1 MEYSRNAGM
10 PKTHVNILSCA
21 RALREAGWQHNC
33 YSQFHDNRR
42 SPLILD
48 PHVHTSTVSPDADSL
63 AGLFVYGVS
72 HRDSAVETRERC
84 SVKAEEREAAGGR
97 ALLAGGHR
105 EQVVLSTCNR
115 TEIYGVSDG
124 LPPPPALL
132 FTALTG
138 ETTSFPPHGFVLF
151 GSDAARHLA
160 AVTSGLESMVLGET
174 EIVGQ
179 VKQAYEEARQA
190 GRTGRVLNKVFQTA
204 LRASKAV
211 RSHTGIADGAAS
223 IGAVC
228 ALHARDVLTGCPGDR
243 RVLVIGAGDMAE
255 TCARHLHK
263 NGFRHLVVANRSPA
277 NAERLAAR
285 FEGRA
290 VGLDRLEEEMSKAD
304 VVICSTSS
312 PSAVVTRPLAE
323 AALAIRGE
331 RPLLL
336 LDLAMPRDVDPSVDD
351 LPGVHRL
358 DLDHL
363 GAVARRQQRRRRED
377 LVAARRLVDLHVD
390 ELVQQLQVGARLGS
404 APAQT
409 GRTVPGRGA
418 EPTKPLPV

>member
-1 MEYSRNAGM
+1 M
-10 PKTHVNILSCA
+10 
-21 RALREAGWQHNC
+21 
-33 YSQFHDNRR
+33 
-42 SPLILD
+42 ILD
-48 PHVHTSTVSPDADSL
+48 PHVHTSTASPDADPL
-63 AGLFVYGVS
+63 AGLFAYGVS
-72 HRDSAVETRERC
+72 HRDAAVETRERF
-84 SVKAEEREAAGGR
+84 SVRTEERESAAMR
-97 ALLAGGHR
+97 ALLAGEHR
-105 EQVVLSTCNR
+105 EQVVLLTCNR
-115 TEIYGVSDG
+115 TEIYGVSDR
-124 LPPPPALL
+124 LPPPPSDL
-132 FTALTG
+132 FSALTG
-138 ETTSFPPHGFVLF
+138 TPMPFPPHGFCLF
-151 GSDAARHLA
+151 GTDAARHLA

-190 GRTGRVLNKVFQTA
+190 GRTGRVLNKVFQSA

-228 ALHARDVLTGCPGDR
+228 ALHARDLLAGRPGDR

-285 FEGRA
+285 FGGRA
-290 VGLDRLEEEMSKAD
+290 VGLNHLPQELSDAD
-304 VVICSTSS
+304 VVLCSTSS
-312 PSAVVTRPLAE
+312 PTAVITRSLAE
-323 AALAIRGE
+323 AALARRGG

-363 GAVARRQQRRRRED
+363 GAVARRQQRRRQED
-377 LVAARRLVDLHVD
+377 LVAARRLVDLHLD
-390 ELVQQLQVGARLGS
+390 ELLQNLRVAGRNRPE
-404 APAQT
+404 PAQT
-409 GRTVPGRGA
+409 GRPAPGKGADLTNPVP
-418 EPTKPLPV
+418 V